1 MLHLESIALENKA
14 ILNSYIN
21 FVDFIA
27 DMFGEQCEVVL
38 HSVDGEKRS
47 IIAIRNNNITG
58 RKVGDEATELGSKI
72 LLNMKQNKYTVYTK
86 LEEKLKKN
94 LKISSYYIFN
104 THQEL
109 IGIMC
114 IIIDITMYLQAKNFL
129 DTFLGS
135 DTPGINKVIHMDMN
149 EVLEND
155 NFSISKYSSDIIA
168 EVIKEIE
175 IPVERMTNEER
186 QAVINK
192 LDELEIFRIKGAIS
206 ETANQLKISIASM
219 YRLLKN

>member
-1 MLHLESIALENKA
+1 MFSLENIAIENKA

-27 DMFGEQCEVVL
+27 DILGDQCEVVL
-38 HSVDGEKRS
+38 HSVDGEKKS
-47 IIAIRNNNITG
+47 IIAIKNNRITG
-58 RKVGDEATELGSKI
+58 RNVGDETTELGTKI

-86 LEEKLKKN
+86 LEEKIKKN

-104 THQEL
+104 SKHEL

-114 IIIDITMYLQAKNFL
+114 IIFDITMCLQARSLL
-129 DTFLGS
+129 DAFLGS
-135 DTPGINKVIHMDMN
+135 DIPSISKAPQMDMN

-155 NFSISKYSSDIIA
+155 NFSISQYSSNIIA